1 VFEMNVR
8 VAIVDVPSTF
18 RTAVAR
24 TLQRDGGMTVEAFD
38 DIASFARAPVP
49 RPFAIALVSMDSI
62 EAVVSLSRLT
72 RMAHYAHLVAW
83 DSDPAPVD
91 ALAAI
96 RSGADGVLDKHAS
109 AAGLIRALSEIA
121 RGQCTFPRNLSSVIV
136 EELQRMQRRSQA
148 QARIAL
154 ISRRERE
161 VLALLSAG
169 WRNADIAEE
178 LGISELTAKRHVH
191 NIFEKLS
198 VSTRT
203 AAARLGRDAGDEL
216 PFPASTGRDDV
227 MPSHDDPV
235 PNGHRLHAA
244 ITR

>member
-1 VFEMNVR
+1 M
-8 VAIVDVPSTF
+8 
-18 RTAVAR
+18 
-24 TLQRDGGMTVEAFD
+24 
-38 DIASFARAPVP
+38 
-49 RPFAIALVSMDSI
+49 
-62 EAVVSLSRLT
+62 
-72 RMAHYAHLVAW
+72 H
-83 DSDPAPVD
+83 
-91 ALAAI
+91 
-96 RSGADGVLDKHAS
+96 
-109 AAGLIRALSEIA
+109 
-121 RGQCTFPRNLSSVIV
+121 
-136 EELQRMQRRSQA
+136 RRSEA

-198 VSTRT
+198 VSTRA

-216 PFPASTGRDDV
+216 PFPASAGRDDV
-227 MPSHDDPV
+227 IPSLDDPV
-235 PNGHRLHAA
+235 PDGLGRHAA